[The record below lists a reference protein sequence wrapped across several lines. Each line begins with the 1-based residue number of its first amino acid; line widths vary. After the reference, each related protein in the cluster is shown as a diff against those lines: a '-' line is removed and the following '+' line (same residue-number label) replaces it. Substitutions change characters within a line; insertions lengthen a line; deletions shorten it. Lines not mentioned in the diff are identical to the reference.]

1 MMPSLTKTF
10 VECDKYWSISKDAI
24 DKQIRCAQ
32 IITIITKTVKESQCD
47 KTRSIS

>member
-32 IITIITKTVKESQCD
+32 IITKTVKASQCD
-47 KTRSIS
+47 KTRNIS